1 VIATSNIPKAQLLF
15 EGAVLVGEILGWFP
29 RRAKTNNGYNDTSVA
44 KARLPEYPGVVR
56 FQ

>member
-1 VIATSNIPKAQLLF
+1 MIETSDILKVELLL
-15 EGAVLVGEILGWFP
+15 ERAVLVGEILVRLP

-44 KARLPEYPGVVR
+44 KARLPEYPEEVR